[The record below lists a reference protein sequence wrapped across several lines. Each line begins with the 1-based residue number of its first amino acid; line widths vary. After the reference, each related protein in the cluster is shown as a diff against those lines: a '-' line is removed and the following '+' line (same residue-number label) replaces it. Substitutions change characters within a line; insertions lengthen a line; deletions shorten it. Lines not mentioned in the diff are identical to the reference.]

1 MRPEAGRE
9 GMKGKEEG
17 RWRRMW
23 PPLLAAAFLL
33 FAIDLAYGS
42 VRIPFG
48 EVLSALFG
56 GSQNQSWNTIVQIFR
71 LPKAI
76 TAVLAGAALAAS
88 GLILQSIFRNPLAGP
103 DSLGISSG
111 ASIGVALLMLTTDMS
126 GSSLFGSLSVP
137 GYVSLVL
144 AASLGSGLILA
155 VILLLSRKFEHGVT
169 LLIIGMLVGYFA
181 GSIVSLIVYF
191 GSPQKV
197 QLYLGWTYGSFSGVR
212 MNELP
217 VFAAA
222 VCCGLLLTFR
232 SSKALNAFAV
242 GEDFALT
249 LGVQVKR
256 ERTRLLAAA
265 AILAGSV
272 TAFCG
277 PVAFLGIAAPQ
288 AARRLFRSSDHRV
301 LLPGSMLLGLVI
313 SLVADIISQT
323 PQGGSVLP
331 INPLLA
337 LIGAPFILGMF
348 VRGGADTG
356 SRGDGAGGAGS
367 AGGLP

>member
-1 MRPEAGRE
+1 MKDSNE
-9 GMKGKEEG
+9 GG
-17 RWRRMW
+17 RWRTW
-23 PPLLAAAFLL
+23 GPLLLAAMFLL
-33 FAIDLAYGS
+33 FMLDLAYGS
-42 VRIPFG
+42 VKIPFG
-48 EVLSALFG
+48 EVLRALFG
-56 GSQNQSWNTIVQIFR
+56 RSENQGWNTIVQVFR

-76 TAVLAGAALAAS
+76 TAILAGSALAAS

-103 DSLGISSG
+103 DSLGIGSG
-111 ASIGVALLMLTTDMS
+111 ASIGVALLMLATGTS
-126 GSSLFGSLSVP
+126 GTSLFGSLSVP
-137 GYVSLVL
+137 GYAALVL
-144 AASLGSGLILA
+144 AASLGSGVILA
-155 VILLLSRKFEHGVT
+155 IILLLSRKFEHGVT
-169 LLIIGMLVGYFA
+169 LLIIGILVGYFA

-197 QLYLGWTYGSFSGVR
+197 QQYLGWTYGSFSGVR

-217 VFAAA
+217 VFAIAIA
-222 VCCGLLLTFR
+222 CGLLLTLR

-242 GEDFALT
+242 GENFALT
-249 LGVQVKR
+249 LGIQVKR

-288 AARRLFRSSDHRV
+288 AARRLFRSSDHHV
-301 LLPGSMLLGLVI
+301 LLPATMLIGVLI
-313 SLVADIISQT
+313 SLVADIISQM
-323 PQGGSVLP
+323 PQGGSILP

-348 VRGGADTG
+348 IRGNGAAPRD
-356 SRGDGAGGAGS
+356 AGGS
-367 AGGLP
+367 P